1 MTKVALFMLLIIC
14 KTADAQLINIENQR
28 VQSDSIRRVTILD
41 LLYNYQNN
49 NEEELSQINSSVTH
63 QYKSKNFKNYFLILG
78 NIDYSLANGNELS
91 NSGLVHFRYNRKLN
105 LRLKMEAFTQY
116 QYNKLLGIEMRN
128 LIGIGMRYKINKSE
142 KAVLYVG
149 SLVMQEFEKTNDA
162 NDIKSYQRLSNYLSF
177 SFKNNA
183 KSIEFSSVI
192 YYQPNL
198 NLLADYRLNNQT
210 SISLNISS
218 KLQFVNSIN
227 VGFDTY
233 APINVSSRNINI
245 SNGFKLNI

>member
-1 MTKVALFMLLIIC
+1 MKKVALFVLLIIC

-63 QYKSKNFKNYFLILG
+63 QYKSKNFKNYFLMLG
-78 NIDYSLANGNELS
+78 NIDYSLANGSELS
-91 NSGLVHFRYNRKLN
+91 NSGLLHFRYNRKLN

-198 NLLADYRLNNQT
+198 NLWADYRLNNQT

-233 APINVSSRNINI
+233 APINVSNRNINI